1 MGSSS
6 RVPEIGQ
13 FSKISVHTHHKDE
26 TMTKRTY
33 ARIQDWMAKAKYGL
47 LFLTVVAI
55 ILGTSFFSGTFYP
68 NAWTV
73 DKIEDAMHKKELN
86 QVTLLGLKEP
96 EFEYTDRTTFVQA
109 TGRCVEY
116 LNYTTDRLS
125 RVPTS
130 IIIAMAGV
138 ESGWGTSRF
147 ALEGN
152 ALFGV
157 RTWDKNTPQMK
168 AKGNPDASWGVK
180 KYKTKCQS
188 VKDMIAIL
196 NRHPAYKEFRVER
209 EKQLDN
215 GKWNYRRLMVRM
227 NAWST
232 NPDYHEIIL
241 QAIVDSKLP

>member
-1 MGSSS
+1 MQKQEFKKQPST
-6 RVPEIGQ
+6 I
-13 FSKISVHTHHKDE
+13 K
-26 TMTKRTY
+26 
-33 ARIQDWMAKAKYGL
+33 W
-47 LFLTVVAI
+47 VVATI
-55 ILGTSFFSGTFYP
+55 ILVTLIIGGSFIGGTFYP
-68 NAWTV
+68 NTWTV
-73 DKIEDAMHKKELN
+73 DKIEDEMHKKELN

-96 EFEYTDRTTFVQA
+96 EFEFTDKNTFITA

-130 IIIAMAGV
+130 IIIAMAGI
-138 ESGWGTSRF
+138 ESAWGTSRF
-147 ALEGN
+147 ATEGN

-157 RTWDKNTPQMK
+157 RTWDKNTPRMK

-188 VKDMIAIL
+188 VKDMIAII
-196 NRHPAYKEFRVER
+196 NRHRAYKEFREER
-209 EKQLDN
+209 EDQIDD

-227 NAWST
+227 SAWST
-232 NPDYHEIIL
+232 NPDYHEIVL

>member
-1 MGSSS
+1 MI
-6 RVPEIGQ
+6 RPEPRKQPSII
-13 FSKISVHTHHKDE
+13 K
-26 TMTKRTY
+26 
-33 ARIQDWMAKAKYGL
+33 W
-47 LFLTVVAI
+47 VVATIVLVTI
-55 ILGTSFFSGTFYP
+55 IIGGSFTGGTFYP
-68 NAWTV
+68 NVWTIK
-73 DKIEDAMHKKELN
+73 KIEAEVHKKELS
-86 QVTLLGLKEP
+86 QVQLLGLKEP
-96 EFEYTDRTTFVQA
+96 EFEYSDKATFLTA
-109 TGRCVEY
+109 TGKCVEY

-147 ALEGN
+147 ANEGN

-157 RTWDKNTPQMK
+157 RTWDKNTPRMK
-168 AKGNPDASWGVK
+168 AKGNPDAKWGVK

-209 EKQLDN
+209 EQQLDD
-215 GKWNYRRLMVRM
+215 GKWNYRKLMVLM

-241 QAIVDSKLP
+241 QAIVDNKLP

>member
-1 MGSSS
+1 MH
-6 RVPEIGQ
+6 RPEPRKQPSII
-13 FSKISVHTHHKDE
+13 K
-26 TMTKRTY
+26 
-33 ARIQDWMAKAKYGL
+33 W
-47 LFLTVVAI
+47 VVATIVLVTI
-55 ILGTSFFSGTFYP
+55 IIGGSFTGGTFYP
-68 NAWTV
+68 NVWTV
-73 DKIEDAMHKKELN
+73 KKIEAEVHKKELS
-86 QVTLLGLKEP
+86 QVQLLGLKEP
-96 EFEYTDRTTFVQA
+96 EFEYSDKATFLTA
-109 TGRCVEY
+109 TGKCVEY

-147 ALEGN
+147 AQEGN

-157 RTWDKNTPQMK
+157 RTWDKNTPRMK
-168 AKGNPDASWGVK
+168 AKGNPDANWGVK

-209 EKQLDN
+209 EQQLDD
-215 GKWNYRRLMVRM
+215 GKWNYRKLMVLM

-241 QAIVDSKLP
+241 QAIVDNKLP

>member
-1 MGSSS
+1 MQKQEFKKQPST
-6 RVPEIGQ
+6 I
-13 FSKISVHTHHKDE
+13 K
-26 TMTKRTY
+26 
-33 ARIQDWMAKAKYGL
+33 W
-47 LFLTVVAI
+47 VVATI
-55 ILGTSFFSGTFYP
+55 ILVTLIIGGSFIGGTFYP
-68 NAWTV
+68 NTWTV
-73 DKIEDAMHKKELN
+73 DKIEDEMHKKELN

-96 EFEYTDRTTFVQA
+96 EFEFTDKNTFITA

-130 IIIAMAGV
+130 IIIAMAGI

-147 ALEGN
+147 AQEGN

-157 RTWDKNTPQMK
+157 RTWDDNTPRMK
-168 AKGNPDASWGVK
+168 AKGNPDAEWGVK

-188 VKDMIAIL
+188 VKDMIAII
-196 NRHPAYKEFRVER
+196 NRHRAYKEFREER
-209 EKQLDN
+209 EDQIDD

-227 NAWST
+227 GAWST
-232 NPDYHEIIL
+232 NPDYHEIVL

>member
-1 MGSSS
+1 MN
-6 RVPEIGQ
+6 RPEPRKQPSII
-13 FSKISVHTHHKDE
+13 K
-26 TMTKRTY
+26 
-33 ARIQDWMAKAKYGL
+33 W
-47 LFLTVVAI
+47 VVATIVLVTI
-55 ILGTSFFSGTFYP
+55 IIGGSFTGGTFYP
-68 NAWTV
+68 NVWTIK
-73 DKIEDAMHKKELN
+73 KIEAEVHKKELS
-86 QVTLLGLKEP
+86 QVQLLGLKEP
-96 EFEYTDRTTFVQA
+96 EFEYSDKATFLTA
-109 TGRCVEY
+109 TGKCVEY

-147 ALEGN
+147 ANEGN

-157 RTWDKNTPQMK
+157 RTWDKNTPRMK
-168 AKGNPDASWGVK
+168 AKGNPDANWGVK

-209 EKQLDN
+209 EQQLDH
-215 GKWNYRRLMVRM
+215 GKWNYRKLMVLM

-241 QAIVDSKLP
+241 QAIVDNKLP

>member
-1 MGSSS
+1 MN
-6 RVPEIGQ
+6 RPEPRKQPSII
-13 FSKISVHTHHKDE
+13 K
-26 TMTKRTY
+26 
-33 ARIQDWMAKAKYGL
+33 W
-47 LFLTVVAI
+47 VVATIVLVTI
-55 ILGTSFFSGTFYP
+55 IIGGSFTGGTFYP
-68 NAWTV
+68 NVWTV
-73 DKIEDAMHKKELN
+73 KKIEAEVHKKELS
-86 QVTLLGLKEP
+86 QVQLLGLKEP
-96 EFEYTDRTTFVQA
+96 EFEYSDKATFLTA
-109 TGRCVEY
+109 TGKCVEY

-147 ALEGN
+147 ANEGN

-157 RTWDKNTPQMK
+157 RTWDKNTPRMK
-168 AKGNPDASWGVK
+168 AKGNPDANWGVK

-209 EKQLDN
+209 EQQLDD
-215 GKWNYRRLMVRM
+215 GKWNYRKLMVLM

-241 QAIVDSKLP
+241 QAIVDNKLP

>member
-1 MGSSS
+1 MQKQEFKKSNST
-6 RVPEIGQ
+6 I
-13 FSKISVHTHHKDE
+13 K
-26 TMTKRTY
+26 
-33 ARIQDWMAKAKYGL
+33 W
-47 LFLTVVAI
+47 VVATIVLVTI
-55 ILGTSFFSGTFYP
+55 IIGGSFTGGTFYP
-68 NAWTV
+68 NVWTV
-73 DKIEDAMHKKELN
+73 KKIEAEVHKKELS
-86 QVTLLGLKEP
+86 QVQLLGLKEP
-96 EFEYTDRTTFVQA
+96 EFEYSDKATFLTA
-109 TGRCVEY
+109 TGKCVEY

-147 ALEGN
+147 ATEGN

-157 RTWDKNTPQMK
+157 RTWDKNTPRMK

-209 EKQLDN
+209 EKQLDD
-215 GKWNYRRLMVRM
+215 GKWNYRKLMVLM

-241 QAIVDSKLP
+241 QAIVDNKLP

>member
-1 MGSSS
+1 MQKQEFKKSNST
-6 RVPEIGQ
+6 I
-13 FSKISVHTHHKDE
+13 K
-26 TMTKRTY
+26 
-33 ARIQDWMAKAKYGL
+33 W
-47 LFLTVVAI
+47 VVATI
-55 ILGTSFFSGTFYP
+55 ILITLIIGGSFTGGTFYP
-68 NAWTV
+68 NIWTV
-73 DKIEDAMHKKELN
+73 EKIEAEVHKKELN
-86 QVTLLGLKEP
+86 QVQLLGLKEP
-96 EFEYTDRTTFVQA
+96 EFEYSGKATFLTA
-109 TGRCVEY
+109 TGKCVEY

-125 RVPTS
+125 RVPTI

-147 ALEGN
+147 ATEGN

-157 RTWDKNTPQMK
+157 RTWDKNTPRMK

-209 EKQLDN
+209 EKQLDD
-215 GKWNYRRLMVRM
+215 GKWNYRKLMVLM